1 MVEPGDLTPMEVVV
15 EEILQGKLTVD
26 YEASNL
32 AWPQAGQ
39 ALSPQP
45 NDLDGREVVVGICG
59 GIAAYKAAAV
69 VSTLVH
75 VRLRRHRGHDPSGPP
90 LRHPT
95 HLRGPLRP
103 PRHLNLWDVT
113 DDYDPQHLRL
123 TERADLVLVAP
134 ATANILAKMALGLAD
149 DLLSTMLLAAP
160 GPVLLAPAM
169 NSRMWENPAVQRNMN
184 LLREAKCHFVGP
196 DSGWMACRTV
206 GVGRMAE
213 PSEIV
218 SRAVRPHH
226 KTRPAPLDPNR

>member
-1 MVEPGDLTPMEVVV
+1 MKRATSRRPSRPSAE
-15 EEILQGKLTVD
+15 
-26 YEASNL
+26 
-32 AWPQAGQ
+32 
-39 ALSPQP
+39 SPQR
-45 NDLDGREVVVGICG
+45 NDLAGREVVLGVCG

-69 VSTLVH
+69 VSALVQRGCGVTVAMTEAARH
-75 VRLRRHRGHDPSGPP
+75 FITPLTFEALSGRRA
-90 LRHPT
+90 
-95 HLRGPLRP
+95 
-103 PRHLNLWDVT
+103 HLNLWDVT

-149 DLLSTMLLAAP
+149 DLLSTMLLAAS

-169 NSRMWENPAVQRNMN
+169 NSRMWENPAVQRNIK

-206 GVGRMAE
+206 GVGRMAD

-218 SRAVRPHH
+218 SRAVDLITKR
-226 KTRPAPLDPNR
+226 NRRR